1 MFSIFWPTIQLLK
14 GIHTHRGFWTVE
26 NKKRERKQREE
37 GEKAE
42 ENKKRERRQRL
53 KVRKCYVYYVQ
64 FTMLNTWNC
73 LYIDSMCSTS
83 KLGLKPSKPTI
94 SL

>member
-1 MFSIFWPTIQLLK
+1 MLRIR
-14 GIHTHRGFWTVE
+14 RGRE
-26 NKKRERKQREE
+26 NREKRERKQR
-37 GEKAE
+37 
-42 ENKKRERRQRL
+42 L
-53 KVRKCYVYYVQ
+53 KVSNALYIISGK
-64 FTMLNTWNC
+64 FNTWNC

>member
-1 MFSIFWPTIQLLK
+1 MLRIR
-14 GIHTHRGFWTVE
+14 RGRE
-26 NKKRERKQREE
+26 NREKRERKQREE

-42 ENKKRERRQRL
+42 TEIEQIGS
-53 KVRKCYVYYVQ
+53 VYYVQ
-64 FTMLNTWNC
+64 LLMLNTWNC

>member
-1 MFSIFWPTIQLLK
+1 MRIR
-14 GIHTHRGFWTVE
+14 RGRE
-26 NKKRERKQREE
+26 NREKRERRQKRIRR
-37 GEKAE
+37 GR
-42 ENKKRERRQRL
+42 ENKEKRERRQRL
-53 KVRKCYVYYVQ
+53 KVSKCYVYYVQ
-64 FTMLNTWNC
+64 FTILNTWNC